1 MCRTGKPVLLVN
13 KIVVIYLLLMTAA
26 VSLSV
31 SGLFVQSDIKA
42 SPDCEDADV
51 ACTVEELR
59 EYCRDAYP
67 NNELG
72 WYKCMNQVQTPN
84 PGD

>member
-1 MCRTGKPVLLVN
+1 MDSFSIRILHMKSTVLIAILA
-13 KIVVIYLLLMTAA
+13 IVPI
-26 VSLSV
+26 LSA
-31 SGLFVQSDIKA
+31 SPFVQSDIKG
-42 SPDCEDADV
+42 SPDCEDPDV

-72 WYKCMNQVQTPN
+72 WYKCISGQVPTPN